1 MHKEQFLRDKYVIKF
16 INYMVKLINGEVEI
30 RHFYKH
36 AQAKKDYKF
45 DHLSEAFDQYYY
57 RSKSLSGLTITGFH
71 DNKEVLD
78 ALKFRLR
85 NATDDF
91 SAGCAAKDLM
101 KWGGTA
107 AGNVDVINGMVNS
120 GQFLN
125 YISLA
130 KVYFGSDD
138 PTRDEFDKCKI
149 RSNAGFTKIHSLL
162 MNDFVIYD
170 SRVAAALGMFIVMF
184 CIENNI
190 AEIPDNLSV
199 CWLSG
204 TRGEQLRNPSLL
216 NLNKFSEYSPGSQ
229 NSERDKIRYRAHHY
243 IHSVSNIKANW
254 ILANSL
260 EKAGE
265 FCNIDGQEALRA
277 IEAGLFMVGYDL
289 ANHYVELLKQHS

>member
-107 AGNVDVINGMVNS
+107 AGNVDVINGMVKES
-120 GQFLN
+120 LN
-125 YISLA
+125 NILILSNRTPIS
-130 KVYFGSDD
+130 
-138 PTRDEFDKCKI
+138 KI
-149 RSNAGFTKIHSLL
+149 SALKFQGEAGF
-162 MNDFVIYD
+162 
-170 SRVAAALGMFIVMF
+170 A
-184 CIENNI
+184 
-190 AEIPDNLSV
+190 
-199 CWLSG
+199 
-204 TRGEQLRNPSLL
+204 
-216 NLNKFSEYSPGSQ
+216 
-229 NSERDKIRYRAHHY
+229 
-243 IHSVSNIKANW
+243 
-254 ILANSL
+254 
-260 EKAGE
+260 
-265 FCNIDGQEALRA
+265 
-277 IEAGLFMVGYDL
+277 
-289 ANHYVELLKQHS
+289 